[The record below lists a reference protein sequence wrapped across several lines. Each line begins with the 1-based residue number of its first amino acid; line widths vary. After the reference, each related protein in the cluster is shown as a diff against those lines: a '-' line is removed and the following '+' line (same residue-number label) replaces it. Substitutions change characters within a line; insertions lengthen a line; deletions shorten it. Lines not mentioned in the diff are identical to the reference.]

1 MKPDQK
7 DLAISEFSNLLTV
20 YDLIVEGINTT
31 GKMVRCKTLG
41 DTKGKKSGAYFFKP
55 DFPFNYYISNFRTG
69 DSAQG
74 NFKHLK
80 DKSYNLIK
88 KTTVV
93 RNKSVDYESLHI
105 AKAKLAN
112 NVFTKASLISQSEV
126 QNYDYLVRKQ
136 ILAFDIKSDKK
147 DLLIPG
153 YDIGGRLWMYQRILP
168 SGNKLYISG
177 SKKNGLFHKLGL
189 DFIAED
195 YSGMILVTEGYAT
208 GASIHQATGGK
219 PTIIAFDAGNLEVV
233 GRQLCSKYK
242 SAKIVFCMDCD
253 YAGIYHGVKAA
264 TATNGC
270 FVLALLPDEYI
281 RLKQNDFNDV
291 HCLFGLQE
299 VVNQIYGQYENMKL
313 TLNQAYRLFI
323 NEITL
328 DDIEPQFHDLAHKYI
343 TAYYV
348 IDYARETAKQPL
360 QEHSILINR
369 LNSNYQDSV
378 INELIKILA
387 TNYFIGKL
395 QIQQY
400 FLEHKILE
408 YINSYLIDSHAKKI
422 CELESLE
429 ERRAMLAKI
438 NPVFITQVKHKLDAY
453 WQEFQLLKRKC

>member
-1 MKPDQK
+1 MSIDQK
-7 DLAISEFSNLLTV
+7 AQAISEFLNLLAV
-20 YDLIVEGINTT
+20 YDLIVAEVKTSGQ
-31 GKMVRCKTLG
+31 MVRCKALG

-80 DKSYNLIK
+80 DKNYCITK
-88 KTTVV
+88 KTAVV

-112 NVFTKASLISQSEV
+112 NVFTKASLISQFEV
-126 QNYDYLVRKQ
+126 QNYGYLARKQ
-136 ILAFDIKSDKK
+136 IFAFGIKSDKN

-153 YDIGGRLWMYQRILP
+153 YDINGKLWMYQRILP
-168 SGNKLYISG
+168 NGSKLYISG

-189 DFIAED
+189 DLINER

-208 GASIHQATGGK
+208 GASIHQAIAK
-219 PTIIAFDAGNLEVV
+219 PTVVAFDAGNLEIV
-233 GRQLCSKYK
+233 GRLLRSKYK

-253 YAGIYHGVKAA
+253 YAGIYYGIKAA

-270 FVLALLPDEYI
+270 FVLAVLPDEYI

-299 VVNQIYGQYENMKL
+299 IINQIYGQCENMEL
-313 TLNQAYRLFI
+313 TLNQAYKLFI

-328 DDIEPQFHDLAHKYI
+328 DDIETQFHDLAHKYV

-360 QEHSILINR
+360 QEHSALINR
-369 LNSNYQDSV
+369 LNPKYQDSV
-378 INELIKILA
+378 VNELIKILA
-387 TNYFIGKL
+387 ANYFIGKL

-408 YINSYLIDSHAKKI
+408 YINNYLIDSNAKKI

-438 NPVFITQVKHKLDAY
+438 NPVFITQVKHKLDLY
-453 WQEFQLLKRKC
+453 WQELQLLKRK